1 MQIIFYL
8 GDLLSKKIGISSSAS
23 RGLIKLSIKDEFGPY
38 ELLNSLGLSDYQK
51 MIQNSLKKRLIELE
65 VKDLENLVKLF
76 LEELMKHQSLI
87 TMEKI

>member
-8 GDLLSKKIGISSSAS
+8 GELLSKKIGISRSAS

-38 ELLNSLGLSDYQK
+38 ESLNSLGLSDYQK
-51 MIQNSLKKRLIELE
+51 LIQNSLKNRLI
-65 VKDLENLVKLF
+65 DLKVNDIEDLVKIL

>member
-8 GDLLSKKIGISSSAS
+8 GELLSQKIGISRSAA

-38 ELLNSLGLSDYQK
+38 ESLNSLGLGDYQRL
-51 MIQNSLKKRLIELE
+51 IQNSLKKRLFDLK
-65 VKDLENLVKLF
+65 VKDSDDLVKL
-76 LEELMKHQSLI
+76 LLDELMKHQSLI